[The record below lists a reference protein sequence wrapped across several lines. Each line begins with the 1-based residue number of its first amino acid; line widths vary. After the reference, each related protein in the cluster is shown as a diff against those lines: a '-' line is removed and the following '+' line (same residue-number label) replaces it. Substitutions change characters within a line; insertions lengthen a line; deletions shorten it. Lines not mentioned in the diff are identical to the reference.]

1 MSDTRAIERTK
12 RFRKLRRERG
22 DREMNV
28 WVSTAVAA
36 ALDEA
41 VLAGQFKTRQDAIH
55 AALAAAF
62 VRKEVNLTS

>member
-1 MSDTRAIERTK
+1 
-12 RFRKLRRERG
+12 
-22 DREMNV
+22 MNV

-41 VLAGQFKTRQDAIH
+41 VSAGQFKTRQDAIH

>member
-1 MSDTRAIERTK
+1 MSDLKAIERTK

-28 WVSTAVAA
+28 WVSTAIAA

-41 VLAGQFKTRQDAIH
+41 VSAGQFKTRQDAIH